1 MTLPLEIQVLDDIM
15 QRFPKE
21 WNQINRQTLIEK
33 FWSEK
38 LDDEL
43 SSGYDLVEYKETED
57 S

>member
-1 MTLPLEIQVLDDIM
+1 MIPLEIQVLDDIM

-43 SSGYDLVEYKETED
+43 SSGYDLVEYEETEA

>member
-1 MTLPLEIQVLDDIM
+1 MTLSLEIQVLDDIM
-15 QRFPKE
+15 QRIPKE

-43 SSGYDLVEYKETED
+43 SSGYDLVEYEETED

>member
-1 MTLPLEIQVLDDIM
+1 MTLSLEIQVLDDIM

-43 SSGYDLVEYKETED
+43 SSGYDLVEYEETED